1 MSDTNAAG
9 ADTNYD
15 WREDLGLLH
24 EFACLEPSAHDRR
37 MRLAAHIESLTAER
51 DALLAEHE
59 ACSEIAGWRRGG
71 VRRIRPLDPDWN
83 SDIERL
89 FRAHDHAEEVL
100 GR

>member
-1 MSDTNAAG
+1 MNDTNAAG

-59 ACSEIAGWRRGG
+59 WEKALRVPMNKHARK
-71 VRRIRPLDPDWN
+71 V
-83 SDIERL
+83 IEAKHRA
-89 FRAHDHAEEVL
+89 AHDHAEEVL
-100 GR
+100 RRG